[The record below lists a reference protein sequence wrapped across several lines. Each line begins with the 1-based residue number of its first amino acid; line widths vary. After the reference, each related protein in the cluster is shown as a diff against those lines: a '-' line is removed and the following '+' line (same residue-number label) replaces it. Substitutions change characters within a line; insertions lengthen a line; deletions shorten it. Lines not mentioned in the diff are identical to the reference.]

1 MCEFVH
7 NSVDIVQKHDGGA
20 QCNHFD
26 GIFALQTITLMVIW
40 NKEDITMSRNTLN
53 KAPKTEYVIPQAI
66 GGDDIKQVRRSLNM
80 TQRELADFLRVSV
93 PTVERWESGLTEIT
107 GPVIALMDILK
118 RDNRYVEYLELPAR
132 TTPLRLVYYY
142 KNMVCTVIDVNEV
155 MRRVSI
161 RNYTDNLMFR
171 AFGRIDHPT
180 YEDYEEFIES
190 RCIPRE
196 RDKMKLHLQEL
207 GIPFYDPMLI
217 IEKTHGRM
225 AEDDFR
231 LEIER

>member
-1 MCEFVH
+1 M
-7 NSVDIVQKHDGGA
+7 SKDRSKDTQK
-20 QCNHFD
+20 
-26 GIFALQTITLMVIW
+26 
-40 NKEDITMSRNTLN
+40 K
-53 KAPKTEYVIPQAI
+53 EYVIPQAI
-66 GGDDIKQVRRSLNM
+66 TGDDIRQIRRSLNM
-80 TQRELADFLRVSV
+80 TQRELAVFLRVSV
-93 PTVERWESGLTEIT
+93 PTVERWESGHAEIT
-107 GPVIALMDILK
+107 GPVVALTDILK
-118 RDNRYVEYLELPAR
+118 RDNRYVEYLELPPR
-132 TTPLRLVYYY
+132 TSPLRLVYYY

-180 YEDYEEFIES
+180 YEDYEEFLES
-190 RCIPRE
+190 RCFPRE
-196 RDKMKLHLQEL
+196 RDKMKLQLREL